1 MDGVDANELTSPIT
15 QLAEDLL
22 ALAPRAGLALI
33 CLILGLVLA
42 YILARVTRWAV
53 RRVGLDALGERAGA
67 SRVLYGVGFKK
78 GLPEALGKLVWI
90 AVFLLTLAVVAE
102 TAGLPGVA
110 EGIGALTE
118 FIPRLV
124 AAGMIVLGGV
134 VAADLLRG
142 LVRRVAQR
150 RGDVDDPGLA
160 GSVVYYLILIVT
172 FTLAAEQLG
181 FATDLV
187 NKLILITVAA
197 VLFSLGLSFALG
209 SREAF
214 RSMIGRYY
222 AENRFR
228 PGDRIRLADAEGVVV
243 RYSSVYVVV
252 QTDGGKLV
260 LPCRRLLE
268 ESVRLD
274 ELPEDGDIEERDPD
288 PDADSDRVTGED

>member
-1 MDGVDANELTSPIT
+1 MIVVIASDLESPVSRLV
-15 QLAEDLL
+15 QHLL
-22 ALAPRAGLALI
+22 ELAPRAGLALF
-33 CLILGLVLA
+33 CLILGTLTA
-42 YILARVTRWAV
+42 YVLARVTRWAV
-53 RRVGLDALGERAGA
+53 RRVGIDSLAERAGA
-67 SRVLYGVGFKK
+67 SRVLYGAGIKH
-78 GLPEALGKLVWI
+78 GIPEVLGKLVWV

-142 LVRRVAQR
+142 LVRRVAAR

-187 NKLILITVAA
+187 NQLILVTVSAA
-197 VLFSLGLSFALG
+197 LFSLGLSFAFG
-209 SREAF
+209 SRQAF
-214 RSMIGRYY
+214 RGLVARYY
-222 AENRFR
+222 AESRFR
-228 PGDRIRLADAEGVVV
+228 PGDRIALTDVDGVVV
-243 RYSSVYVVV
+243 RYSSLFVVV
-252 QTDGGKLV
+252 QTETGKVV
-260 LPCRRLLE
+260 LPCRRLVE

-274 ELPEDGDIEERDPD
+274 DLPVEPGSDEGNPESSSRDEG
-288 PDADSDRVTGED
+288 ADEGA